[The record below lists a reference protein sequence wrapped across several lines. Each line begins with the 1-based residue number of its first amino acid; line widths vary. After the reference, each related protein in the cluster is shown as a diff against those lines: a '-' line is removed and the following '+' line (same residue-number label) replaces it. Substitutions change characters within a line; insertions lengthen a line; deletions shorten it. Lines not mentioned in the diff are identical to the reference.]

1 MLCFFPQLLSD
12 PTHPPNP
19 CSLSLKQTKSK
30 EEKKKPKSHKMKTKI
45 YMQKTNET
53 EQKPKQSN
61 VRFEK

>member
-30 EEKKKPKSHKMKTKI
+30 EEKKKTQIP
-45 YMQKTNET
+45 QNEN
-53 EQKPKQSN
+53 QNIHAKD
-61 VRFEK
+61 